1 MTLAG
6 LGCIIIP
13 PVGFAVG
20 TLALARSA
28 SKERFNLT
36 ESNEFFDPLATGMW
50 LKGFHR
56 LQQSHGVRFHQ

>member
-1 MTLAG
+1 VTLAG
-6 LGCIIIP
+6 LGSIIFL

-28 SKERFNLT
+28 SKERFNLM